1 MKEIF
6 IYLTA
11 FIATVVTTL
20 IISFI
25 SEVYEDDYKQT
36 KNNEK

>member
-11 FIATVVTTL
+11 FIATVATTL
-20 IISFI
+20 IISVI
-25 SEVYEDDYKQT
+25 SEVHEDDYKQT
-36 KNNEK
+36 KKNEK